1 MVRISFSVAVRLA
14 SQKEE
19 LLKGNNSLFTQEP
32 VVPEADGMLTE
43 AQDYAKIAVPGPC
56 SQLACSQ

>member
-1 MVRISFSVAVRLA
+1 MAVRIA

-32 VVPEADGMLTE
+32 VVPEADGMLAE
-43 AQDYAKIAVPGPC
+43 AQDYAKIAIPGPC